1 MAARPR
7 LTVLEVVEALEAHDG
22 PAVPDRDFAPLDEL
36 VSCILSQHSN
46 DARTYPAFAEM
57 KRAFPSWEALMAAPA
72 EAIEEILKPAGLAK
86 EKTRRM
92 RAALADVFE
101 REGAYA
107 IDHLAALPDR
117 DALAW
122 LESLPGVGPKTAA
135 VTLAFAFGRD
145 VLPVDTHVYRVGK
158 RLGWIS
164 EGVSEAKSHK
174 VLAKKTPKGLARRA
188 HLALIRHGRL
198 RCHAR
203 NPACESC
210 PLVARCLWAAK
221 HQIGYHHS
229 ASATP
234 THRARMSQPVTA
246 PTPVFDT
253 ARKQRCFAEYS
264 FGHAVVR
271 SVDRAPQSSDI
282 WPQLEASGS
291 AAERVAEVW
300 LHAAALLPGLLE
312 DPILSA
318 HLLGAAPLAVEEPD
332 RTASPAVVAQWA
344 QRKLSSA
351 ALPPFDPVSAGAIMS
366 DVLDSLVQ
374 MAVRRLS
381 LSVQAVALGEW
392 AMRAVGGS
400 APVRLLCFG
409 LSSTVVEET
418 ALLRSWF
425 DGLRRHGFN
434 QLEIEPVAWTWEAFI
449 KYELEH
455 MPMRE
460 RYSLVSAR
468 SIAGE
473 VEAAQRVRRVGFALP
488 ITPERL
494 RELVVVRHRQET
506 EEMRP
511 SHRWRHVSLGYGSLA
526 DLLWIVQIHEL
537 RFPTAT
543 QAGSTV
549 DGAERIKTL
558 ARAQLVN
565 AVERDGLL
573 EAWHHLHSVRLHLG
587 WLGLT
592 PEVVPENPAKL
603 ARLALAF
610 GYDDANA
617 FLAYH
622 QRVVEFVRALVEES
636 RERLRA

>member
-22 PAVPDRDFAPLDEL
+22 PAVPDREFAPLDEL

-57 KRAFPSWEALMAAPA
+57 KRAFPSWEALMDAPA

-92 RAALADVFE
+92 RAALAEVFE
-101 REGAYA
+101 RERAYS
-107 IDHLAALPDR
+107 IDRLSALSDR
-117 DALAW
+117 EALAW

-135 VTLAFAFGRD
+135 VTLAFAFDRD
-145 VLPVDTHVYRVGK
+145 VLPVDTHVYRVAK
-158 RLGWIS
+158 RLGWIG
-164 EGVSEAKSHK
+164 EGVSEAKSHE

-188 HLALIRHGRL
+188 HLTLIRHGRL

-203 NPACESC
+203 TPACDSC
-210 PLVARCLWAAK
+210 PLVARCPWAAK

-229 ASATP
+229 ASAKP

-246 PTPVFDT
+246 PAPSFD
-253 ARKQRCFAEYS
+253 AVRKQRCFAAYPY
-264 FGHAVVR
+264 GQAVVR
-271 SVDRAPQSSDI
+271 AVDRAARSPEI
-282 WPQLEASGS
+282 WPRLETSPEAV
-291 AAERVAEVW
+291 ERVAEVW
-300 LHAAALLPGLLE
+300 LRAAALLPRML
-312 DPILSA
+312 DDTI
-318 HLLGAAPLAVEEPD
+318 LGAPLVDAGPLALEEPD
-332 RTASPAVVAQWA
+332 RTASPSVVALWA
-344 QRKLSSA
+344 HQKLDSA
-351 ALPPFDPVSAGAIMS
+351 ALPPFDPALAGAIMS
-366 DVLDSLVQ
+366 DVLDRLVQ
-374 MAVRRLS
+374 MAARRLS
-381 LSVQAVALGEW
+381 LSLQAVALGEW

-425 DGLRRHGFN
+425 DGLRRHGFD

-460 RYSLVSAR
+460 RYGLVSAR
-468 SIAGE
+468 SIAGD
-473 VEAAQRVRRVGFALP
+473 VEAAQRVRRVAFALP

-506 EEMRP
+506 EEMRA

-549 DGAERIKTL
+549 DGAERIKAL
-558 ARAQLVN
+558 ARAQLIN

>member
-1 MAARPR
+1 
-7 LTVLEVVEALEAHDG
+7 
-22 PAVPDRDFAPLDEL
+22 
-36 VSCILSQHSN
+36 
-46 DARTYPAFAEM
+46 
-57 KRAFPSWEALMAAPA
+57 MAAPA
-72 EAIEEILKPAGLAK
+72 EDVESILKPAGLAR

-92 RAALADVFE
+92 RAALAEIHARQGSF
-101 REGAYA
+101 A
-107 IDHLAALPDR
+107 IDVLTSMGDKE
-117 DALAW
+117 ALAW

-145 VLPVDTHVYRVGK
+145 VLPVDTHVYRVAK
-158 RLGWIS
+158 RLGWIPD
-164 EGVSEAKSHK
+164 GVSEAKSHA

-203 NPACESC
+203 RPACEGC
-210 PLVARCLWAAK
+210 PLVERCPWAAK

-229 ASATP
+229 ASAKP
-234 THRARMSQPVTA
+234 IRRARMSQPVTA
-246 PTPVFDT
+246 PTPTFDT
-253 ARKQRCFAEYS
+253 ARKQRCFAGYPY
-264 FGHAVVR
+264 GHAVVR
-271 SVDRAPQSSDI
+271 AIDRYERASEI
-282 WPQLEASGS
+282 WPKLEASGE
-291 AAERVAEVW
+291 AADRVAQVW
-300 LHAAALLPGLLE
+300 LHAASILPRLLE
-312 DPILSA
+312 I
-318 HLLGAAPLAVEEPD
+318 GLADEASVAVAEMPD
-332 RTASPAVVAQWA
+332 RTASPAVVTQWA
-344 QRKLSSA
+344 EQHMDSA
-351 ALPPFDPVSAGAIMS
+351 AMPPFDPAVAGALMS
-366 DVLDSLVQ
+366 EVLDGLVQ

-381 LSVQAVALGEW
+381 LSLSTVALGEW
-392 AMRAVGGS
+392 AMHAIGGT
-400 APVRLLCFG
+400 APLRLLCFG

-425 DGLRRHGFN
+425 DGLRRHGFT
-434 QLEIEPVAWTWEAFI
+434 QFEIEPVAWTWEAFI

-460 RYSLVSAR
+460 RYGMVSAR
-468 SIAGE
+468 TITGDPE
-473 VEAAQRVRRVGFALP
+473 MAQKVSRVGFALP
-488 ITPERL
+488 LTPERL

-506 EEMRP
+506 EEMRS

-543 QAGSTV
+543 QAGSTT
-549 DGAERIKTL
+549 DGGERIRAL
-558 ARAQLVN
+558 ARAQLIN
-565 AVERDGLL
+565 TIERDGLL
-573 EAWHHLHSVRLHLG
+573 EAWHHLSSVRLHLL

-622 QRVVEFVRALVEES
+622 QRVIEFVRALVEES